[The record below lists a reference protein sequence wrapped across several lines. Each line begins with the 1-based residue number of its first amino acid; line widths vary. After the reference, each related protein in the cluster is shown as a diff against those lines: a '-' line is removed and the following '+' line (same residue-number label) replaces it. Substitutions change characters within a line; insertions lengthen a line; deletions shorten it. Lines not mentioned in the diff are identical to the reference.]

1 MRKVPNDIVQCLIR
15 HLELILDNMDVEA
28 VRRSSKLS
36 NAVRLTRINVKRLKK
51 IENEQKKNNNR
62 QTECP

>member
-15 HLELILDNMDVEA
+15 HLEFILDNMDVEA

-51 IENEQKKNNNR
+51 IENEQGNQNSER
-62 QTECP
+62 

>member
-1 MRKVPNDIVQCLIR
+1 MRKVPNDIVQSLIR
-15 HLELILDNMDVEA
+15 HLQLILDNMDVEA
-28 VRRSSKLS
+28 VRRSPKLR
-36 NAVRLTRINVKRLKK
+36 NAVRLTRINIKRLKR

>member
-1 MRKVPNDIVQCLIR
+1 MRKVPNDIVQSLIR
-15 HLELILDNMDVEA
+15 HLQLILDNMDVEA
-28 VRRSSKLS
+28 VRRSPKLR
-36 NAVRLTRINVKRLKK
+36 NAVRLTRINIKRLKK